1 MTQLLIIKPSSLGD
15 IVHGLQVAASLKAQR
30 PELRIS
36 WVVRDIFAPLVRA
49 CEAVEQIY
57 VFRRDEGLSGFLALM
72 REIRQT
78 KFDYAFDF
86 QGLLRTGLMMSR
98 TRADQ
103 KVGRSD
109 AREGAW
115 IFYKQLAPLPPGGRH
130 AHALEILLQF
140 CPVLEALPELRGPL
154 RFRTPENLNLSFVDG
169 RGGAKSIIMF
179 PDSRRPEKR
188 WGGFKELTEMI
199 IRDGSGRKVVWA
211 GNNYAPDKDTFP
223 PAQFLNLTGNTSL
236 VSLPALIQR
245 ADWVISN
252 DSGPMHL
259 AAALGVRTLGIFG
272 PTDPR
277 HYGPYPLNAPTN
289 HVVQAPVGDL
299 KLLPAKEVF
308 ARFQRLNPPRPRIVR
323 GLPFN

>member
-15 IVHGLQVAASLKAQR
+15 IVQALQVASSLKAQR
-30 PELRIS
+30 PDLRIS

-49 CEAVEQIY
+49 CEAVDHTY
-57 VFRRDEGLSGFLALM
+57 VFRRDAGAKGFLELM
-72 REIRQT
+72 GEIRET

-86 QGLLRTGLMMSR
+86 QGLLRTGLMVWR
-98 TRADQ
+98 TRANK

-115 IFYKQLAPLPPGGRH
+115 IFYKQFAPLPSGGRH

-140 CPVLEALPELRGPL
+140 CPMLDALPELRGAP
-154 RFRTPENLNLSFVDG
+154 RFRAPENLNLGYVNG
-169 RGGAKSIIMF
+169 RGGAKPLVMF

-188 WGGFKELTEMI
+188 WGGFKELTEML
-199 IRDGSGRKVVWA
+199 IRAGPGRKIVWA
-211 GNNYAPDKDTFP
+211 GNNYFPDKDAFS

-259 AAALGVRTLGIFG
+259 AAALGVRTLGLFG

-277 HYGPYPLNAPTN
+277 RFGPYPLTAPTN
-289 HVVQAPVGDL
+289 HVIQAPVGDL
-299 KLLPAKEVF
+299 KLLAAKEVF
-308 ARFQRLNPPRPRIVR
+308 ARFQRLDATQPKVVR
-323 GLPFN
+323 GLP

>member
-15 IVHGLQVAASLKAQR
+15 IVHGLQVVTSLKEQR
-30 PELRIS
+30 PDLRIS

-49 CEAVEQIY
+49 CEAVDHTY
-57 VFRRDEGLSGFLALM
+57 VFRRDAGAKGFLELM
-72 REIRQT
+72 REIRET
-78 KFDYAFDF
+78 EFDYAFDL
-86 QGLLRTGLMMSR
+86 QGLFRTGLMMWR
-98 TRADQ
+98 TRAKH

-115 IFYKQLAPLPPGGRH
+115 VFYKQLAPLPAGGRYS
-130 AHALEILLQF
+130 HALEILLQF
-140 CPVLEALPELRGPL
+140 CRVLEAQPGLRGGL
-154 RFRTPENLNLSFVDG
+154 RFRTAENLNLSFVDG
-169 RGGAKSIIMF
+169 RDGAKPIVIF

-188 WGGFKELTEMI
+188 WGGFKELTDML
-199 IRDGSGRKVVWA
+199 IRTGTRRKIVWA
-211 GNNYAPDKDTFP
+211 GSSYFPDKDAFP
-223 PAQFLNLTGNTSL
+223 PAQFLNLTDNTSL

-277 HYGPYPLNAPTN
+277 RFGPYPLTSPTN

-299 KLLPAKEVF
+299 KLLATKEVF
-308 ARFQRLNPPRPRIVR
+308 ARFQRLDATQPRVVR
-323 GLPFN
+323 GVP